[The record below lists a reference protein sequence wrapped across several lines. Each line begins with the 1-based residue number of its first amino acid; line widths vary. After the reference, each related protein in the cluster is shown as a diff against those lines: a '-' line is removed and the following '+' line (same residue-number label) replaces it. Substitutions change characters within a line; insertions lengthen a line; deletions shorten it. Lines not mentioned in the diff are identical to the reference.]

1 MKTKYSLLIVISL
14 ATMLTSMAQLKPFT
28 LDDLIPGGKN
38 YRAMQPAT
46 MANTWWGNR
55 LIRLESTKC
64 SILNPGNRWA
74 TLTEQQDVKDAMSA
88 AGLNAK
94 DCPSLAAAKFPDAS
108 HSEMVLQN
116 AKCLLIYDWKLKKL
130 AHYVTFKTDAS
141 WHDYSAAAGAVAY
154 NRGNNLYIAKT
165 NHAGND
171 EEALQVST
179 DGSHDIVYGQ
189 SVHRNEFGI
198 SKGTFWSPDGK
209 RLCFYRMDQSMVPD
223 YPLVDIGHRIAEP
236 QPIKYPMAGTASHK
250 VSIGIFNMRSKETV
264 WLETGD
270 NTNQYYCG
278 ITWSPD
284 SRKIYLY
291 NLNRDQ
297 NHARL
302 IQFDASTGR
311 QEKVIMEE
319 RHAKYVEPQHGLTFL
334 PWDDDKFIY
343 WSQQSGYD
351 NLYLYSLKQGRAI
364 RNLTSGHKG
373 GVVLDLLGFNPAQR
387 SVIISTTWAAPL
399 QHNLFSVRVDDGQA
413 TPLDG
418 GQGVHSGKLSADG
431 SQIIDSWT
439 SPDVPRKVDL
449 VQTATGKRVTLLEN
463 YGQWKGHAIPEI
475 TCGTLKAADGKTDL
489 FYRMVKPVNFDANK
503 KYPAIVY
510 VYGGP
515 HTRLVNAS
523 WGYGYRGWEIY
534 MAQLGYVMFILD
546 GRGSSERGL
555 EFENVTFR
563 QLGTEEMRDQ
573 MRGVEFLKSLPYV
586 DGTRL
591 GVHGWSFGGFMT
603 TDLMLTY
610 PEVFKAG
617 VAGGPVI
624 DWSLYEVM
632 YGERYMDTPQTN
644 PEGYHDNNLCL
655 RAGNLKGRLLIVFG
669 YNDPVCVPQHTL
681 SFLRA
686 CADAGTHPDL
696 FTYPGA
702 EHNMA
707 GHDRVHLYEHITRYF
722 EDHLK

>member
-1 MKTKYSLLIVISL
+1 MKKTKHSLLLIILVSTL
-14 ATMLTSMAQLKPFT
+14 TATAQQKPFT
-28 LDDLIPGGKN
+28 LDDLIPGGKS
-38 YRAMQPAT
+38 YRAMQPTT
-46 MANTWWGNR
+46 MSNIWWGNR

-64 SILNPGNRWA
+64 SILNPGNRWG
-74 TLTEQQDVKDAMSA
+74 TLAEQQDVKDAMTA
-88 AGLNAK
+88 NGLDAK
-94 DCPSLAAAKFPDAS
+94 GCPSMGGAKFPDATR
-108 HSEMVLQN
+108 SELLLQN
-116 AKCLLIYDWKLKKL
+116 DKYLLLYDWKLKKL
-130 AHYVTFKTDAS
+130 TNYIAFKSAAS
-141 WHDYSAAAGAVAY
+141 WHDYCPAAGMVAY
-154 NRGNNLYIAKT
+154 NRDNNLYIAKT
-165 NHAGND
+165 NRSGND
-171 EEALQVST
+171 DEALQVSF

-198 SKGTFWSPDGK
+198 TKGTFWSPDGK
-209 RLCFYRMDQSMVPD
+209 HLCFYRMDQSMVPD
-223 YPLVDIGHRIAEP
+223 YPLVDIAHRIAQP
-236 QPIKYPMAGTASHK
+236 QPIKYPMAGQPSHK
-250 VSIGIFNMRSKETV
+250 VSIGVYNVKSKETV

-302 IQFDASTGR
+302 LQFDVSTGR
-311 QEKVIMEE
+311 QEKMLMEE

-334 PWDDDKFIY
+334 PWDNDKFIY
-343 WSQQSGYD
+343 WSEQSGYD
-351 NLYLYSLKQGRAI
+351 NLYLYSLKQGRAL
-364 RNLTSGHKG
+364 RNLTQGHKG
-373 GVVLDLLGFNPAQR
+373 GVVLDLLGFNATQH
-387 SVIISTTWAAPL
+387 SIIVSTTWAAPL
-399 QHNLFSVRVDDGQA
+399 QHNLYSVNVDNGQA
-413 TPLDG
+413 TQLDE
-418 GQGVHSGKLSADG
+418 GQGVHSAKLSPDG

-449 VQTATGKRVTLLEN
+449 VHTTTYKRVTLLEN
-463 YGQWKGHAIPEI
+463 YGQWKGHAVPEI
-475 TCGTLKAADGKTDL
+475 TCGILKAADGKTDL
-489 FYRMVKPVNFDANK
+489 YYRLVKPVHFDPKK
-503 KYPAIVY
+503 KYPAIIY

-546 GRGSSERGL
+546 GRGSSERGRD
-555 EFENVTFR
+555 FENVTF
-563 QLGTEEMRDQ
+563 QHLGTEEMHDQ

-586 DGTRL
+586 DATRL

-624 DWSLYEVM
+624 DWRLYEVM

-644 PEGYHDNNLCL
+644 PDGYRDNNLCL

-702 EHNMA
+702 EHNMT

>member
-1 MKTKYSLLIVISL
+1 M
-14 ATMLTSMAQLKPFT
+14 
-28 LDDLIPGGKN
+28 
-38 YRAMQPAT
+38 
-46 MANTWWGNR
+46 
-55 LIRLESTKC
+55 
-64 SILNPGNRWA
+64 
-74 TLTEQQDVKDAMSA
+74 
-88 AGLNAK
+88 
-94 DCPSLAAAKFPDAS
+94 
-108 HSEMVLQN
+108 
-116 AKCLLIYDWKLKKL
+116 
-130 AHYVTFKTDAS
+130 
-141 WHDYSAAAGAVAY
+141 
-154 NRGNNLYIAKT
+154 
-165 NHAGND
+165 
-171 EEALQVST
+171 
-179 DGSHDIVYGQ
+179 
-189 SVHRNEFGI
+189 
-198 SKGTFWSPDGK
+198 
-209 RLCFYRMDQSMVPD
+209 
-223 YPLVDIGHRIAEP
+223 
-236 QPIKYPMAGTASHK
+236 
-250 VSIGIFNMRSKETV
+250 
-264 WLETGD
+264 
-270 NTNQYYCG
+270 
-278 ITWSPD
+278 
-284 SRKIYLY
+284 
-291 NLNRDQ
+291 
-297 NHARL
+297 
-302 IQFDASTGR
+302 
-311 QEKVIMEE
+311 
-319 RHAKYVEPQHGLTFL
+319 
-334 PWDDDKFIY
+334 
-343 WSQQSGYD
+343 
-351 NLYLYSLKQGRAI
+351 
-364 RNLTSGHKG
+364 
-373 GVVLDLLGFNPAQR
+373 LDLLGFNPAQR

-475 TCGTLKAADGKTDL
+475 TCGTLKAADGKTNL